1 MIHVGLRT
9 CFVGDSK
16 FREGE
21 VSALE
26 DWRRGLGVSKEVCS
40 IALIRRSTQGASESA
55 DVVDEQLGL
64 L

>member
-9 CFVGDSK
+9 GFVGDSK

-21 VSALE
+21 ICVGRLAQE
-26 DWRRGLGVSKEVCS
+26 LGISKEVCS
-40 IALIRRSTQGASESA
+40 IALIDRSTQGASESA
-55 DVVDEQLGL
+55 DIVDEQLGL